1 VVVASGTHADD
12 SLGQSLR
19 ASGIEVI
26 SIGNAQKLGKAIDAI
41 RAGAEVGLT
50 L

>member
-1 VVVASGTHADD
+1 VASGTHADD
-12 SLGQSLR
+12 SLAQSLR
-19 ASGIEVI
+19 ENGVEVI

-50 L
+50 I